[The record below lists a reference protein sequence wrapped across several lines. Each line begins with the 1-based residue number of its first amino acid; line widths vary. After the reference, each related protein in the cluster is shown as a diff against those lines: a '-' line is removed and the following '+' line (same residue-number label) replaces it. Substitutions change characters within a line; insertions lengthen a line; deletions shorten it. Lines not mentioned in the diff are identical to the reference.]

1 MQALGLCGVT
11 AGVYLGMQIADMA
24 LGMLVAMAAALSVYV
39 AFEGIPAT
47 LRAWGD
53 RSRDRGGGLAALRRS
68 LVKMAGLVALLGLAL
83 AACMVLPFF
92 RRAAPVEWIAGHR
105 AATWVI
111 VPLLA
116 LSFAYIWLADRL
128 SDDPDDY
135 LYQTGRVVLMQDFR
149 PEAVLF
155 GVRVLCIKLFF
166 LVLMFSGGMESLAWF
181 SAHGFREEALFSATW
196 FDKCVRLIYLA
207 DVVLAAMGYVATFK
221 LFGWHIRQTETRALG
236 WAVCMLCYE
245 PFFSAVSAAFV
256 PYGDG
261 PDWRAVIHEGSTVF
275 LVWSVV
281 VLTLHAIYVWATI
294 AFGPRFS
301 NLTHRGIISGG
312 PYRFTKHPAYLAK
325 NAAWW
330 LFSMPGFI
338 ASGWADGLSR
348 AAMLAVISGVYVLR
362 ARAEERMLRKD
373 PVYVDYAARVA
384 ANGLLAQLKR
394 LLGTAD
400 RRRAAQAAG
409 APDRRQG
416 H

>member
-11 AGVYLGMQIADMA
+11 AGIYLAMQIADVA
-24 LGMLVAMAAALSVYV
+24 LGMLAAMAVALSVYV
-39 AFEGIPAT
+39 GLEGCPAA
-47 LRAWGD
+47 LRSWRG
-53 RSRDRGGGLAALRRS
+53 RSRGGGEGLAALRRS

-105 AATWVI
+105 AAVFMI
-111 VPLLA
+111 VPLLT
-116 LSFAYIWLADRL
+116 LSLAYIWLADRL

-135 LYQTGRVVLMQDFR
+135 LYQTGRAVLMQDFR

-155 GVRVLCIKLFF
+155 GVRVLLIKLFF
-166 LVLMFSGGMESLAWF
+166 LVLMFAGGMESLSWF
-181 SAHGFREEALFSATW
+181 SAHGFREALFSATW
-196 FDKCVRLIYLA
+196 FDRCVRLIYLA

-221 LFGWHIRQTETRALG
+221 LFGWHIRQTETHALG
-236 WAVCMLCYE
+236 WAVCLLCYE

-261 PDWRAVIHEGSTVF
+261 PDWRAVIQEGSTVF
-275 LVWSVV
+275 LIWSVI

-330 LFSMPGFI
+330 LFSIPGFI

-348 AAMLAVISGVYVLR
+348 AAMLAVISSVYVLR
-362 ARAEERMLRKD
+362 ARAEERMLRQD
-373 PVYVDYAARVA
+373 PVYVDYAACVA
-384 ANGLLAQLKR
+384 SNGLLAQLKR

-400 RRRAAQAAG
+400 RRPGAPASH